1 MNVQHDLITDLLS
14 IEEDATMLDKIVKDT
29 SLENKN
35 AVQSLLQEIIVAAIS
50 CRQKA
55 VVLADHIKP
64 FDTKSV
70 VTQKE
75 VRELLEDF
83 A

>member
-14 IEEDATMLDKIVKDT
+14 IEEDAAILDKIVKDA

-35 AVQSLLQEIIVAAIS
+35 RVHSLLQEIIVAAIS

-55 VVLADHIKP
+55 MVMVDHIEP